1 MKRTIFIM
9 TGEASG
15 DLHGAM
21 LVWHIREITD
31 EYQFVGVGGSE
42 MEQAGVTL
50 IDHYSQYSAMGLIE
64 PLKKIRFFQRAFKRI
79 TAYIADNA
87 INTVITVD
95 YPGFNLP
102 LAKRLYRH
110 RPRVIHYISPQL
122 WAWHYS
128 RIHDIRKFFYAVVA
142 LYPFEVDMYRAEG
155 VRAYFH
161 GNPLVDS
168 TLAKLADGAPLTVP
182 DSIEYV
188 ALLPGSRLSEVSRHI
203 KPLVDAAVIL
213 RRERPVEFLVPILSG
228 PSGEFVR
235 RYLADHC
242 PDGLPVHIVENNTQ
256 RAIERARIVITS
268 SGTATLETAIL
279 ETPMIIIYRVS
290 ILFEILG
297 TLLVRVKDIGL
308 VNIVAGRRICPELTQ
323 RDASGA
329 GIAREA
335 MRLLADPAAY
345 DTMLADIR
353 AVKERLGAPGAI
365 RRIARQFVELIE
377 E

>member
-1 MKRTIFIM
+1 
-9 TGEASG
+9 
-15 DLHGAM
+15 
-21 LVWHIREITD
+21 
-31 EYQFVGVGGSE
+31 
-42 MEQAGVTL
+42 
-50 IDHYSQYSAMGLIE
+50 
-64 PLKKIRFFQRAFKRI
+64 
-79 TAYIADNA
+79 
-87 INTVITVD
+87 
-95 YPGFNLP
+95 
-102 LAKRLYRH
+102 
-110 RPRVIHYISPQL
+110 
-122 WAWHYS
+122 
-128 RIHDIRKFFYAVVA
+128 
-142 LYPFEVDMYRAEG
+142 
-155 VRAYFH
+155 
-161 GNPLVDS
+161 
-168 TLAKLADGAPLTVP
+168 
-182 DSIEYV
+182 
-188 ALLPGSRLSEVSRHI
+188 PGSRLSEVSRHI

-279 ETPMIIIYRVS
+279 ETPMIIIYKVS
-290 ILFEILG
+290 IPFEILG
-297 TLLVRVKDIGL
+297 KLLVRVKDIGL

-345 DTMLADIR
+345 DTMLAGIR